1 MMHDLLEAANPGLFG
16 WSRDVDTIGPGIVAL
31 GVPSDVGNGAGS
43 GARLGPAAIRAA
55 SLALAAPALQALDLG
70 DVRQLDEMDWSDAIQ
85 RIEMIVGTVIDAG
98 GLPLMLGGDH
108 SVSYSAIA
116 AIARRQRVNIVWL
129 DAHTDCCAWQGGA
142 THNHKQVLRR
152 CASLPGVGRIVQVG
166 HRGITY
172 HDERQQVPALQV
184 VPARQAQTL
193 QAEALLDLLPAAEP
207 VYLSVDI
214 DVLDPQLA
222 PGTGH
227 PVPGG
232 LDVGTVCRLAA
243 AIARCRP
250 LAGLDLTEVNP
261 LLDINGSTAMA
272 AATVLDSVVRALP
285 QQPSPRT
292 AQRIEVFETEA
303 GA

>member
-1 MMHDLLEAANPGLFG
+1 MLHDLLQAASSGLFG
-16 WSRDVDTIGPGIVAL
+16 WTRDAGTIDPGFVVF

-55 SLALAAPALQALDLG
+55 SLALPPPAVQALDLG
-70 DVRQLDEMDWSDAIQ
+70 DVQGLDEMDWSDAIQ
-85 RIEMIVGTVIDAG
+85 RIEMIVGAVIGTG

-116 AIARRQRVNIVWL
+116 AIARRHRVNIVWF
-129 DAHTDCCAWQGGA
+129 DAHTDCCAWEGGA
-142 THNHKQVLRR
+142 RHNHKQVLRR

-172 HDERQQVPALQV
+172 HDERQQVPALHV
-184 VPARQAQTL
+184 VPAKQARTL
-193 QAEALLDLLPAAEP
+193 QMDALLDLLPATEP

-232 LDVGTVCRLAA
+232 LDVRTVCGLAA
-243 AIARCRP
+243 AIMRHRP

-272 AATVLDSVVRALP
+272 AATVLDAVVRALP
-285 QQPSPRT
+285 QQPGARA
-292 AQRIEVFETEA
+292 AQRREVFETEA
-303 GA
+303 DA